1 MSEFATSSARRGLS
15 RDYAEALPRR
25 SVPERGRALQ
35 SRRMP
40 GSSLDP
46 EKDAVKSERGMKRRN
61 QPGDRGPDR
70 ALGLFMIAAAVVAA
84 AALVVALTPSMLV
97 VSRFAI
103 EGASTIAESEILTIA
118 GVRQGDPF
126 FSINTAHIRSLLEE
140 DSRILSASVRLI
152 LPNTL
157 GIDIVERKPVATTV
171 VQIDGRTRAVKIDA
185 EGVVFGAA
193 SVEDA
198 ASVPV
203 LSGIRFEGFKMGAR
217 LPDTFKPLLSSLG
230 KITSEDPN
238 LLSAFSEIRII
249 RRTNGDPELVLFP
262 IGSRIQIKAESSLN
276 VQTIRS
282 MILVLNVLASKGIA
296 ESIEELDFR
305 SGSVVYRGKED
316 HSG

>member
-1 MSEFATSSARRGLS
+1 
-15 RDYAEALPRR
+15 
-25 SVPERGRALQ
+25 
-35 SRRMP
+35 
-40 GSSLDP
+40 
-46 EKDAVKSERGMKRRN
+46 
-61 QPGDRGPDR
+61 
-70 ALGLFMIAAAVVAA
+70 
-84 AALVVALTPSMLV
+84 MLV

-230 KITSEDPN
+230 KITSEDPIF
-238 LLSAFSEIRII
+238 SAFSEIRII